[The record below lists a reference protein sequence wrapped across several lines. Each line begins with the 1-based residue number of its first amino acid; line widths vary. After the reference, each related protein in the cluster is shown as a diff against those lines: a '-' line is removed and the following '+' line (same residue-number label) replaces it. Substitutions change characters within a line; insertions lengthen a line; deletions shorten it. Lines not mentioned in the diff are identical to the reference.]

1 VPAWANLADLR
12 RLQGRE
18 PEAEATLR
26 EGLTAMP
33 DAAALHHALGLS
45 LVRQQRKSEALA
57 ELRRATEL
65 DPANP
70 RFKYVYDIARS
81 ELR

>member
-1 VPAWANLADLR
+1 M

-18 PEAEATLR
+18 PDAEATLR
-26 EGLTAMP
+26 EGLAVAP
-33 DAAALHHALGLS
+33 GAAPLHYALGLS
-45 LVRQQRKSEALA
+45 LVRQQRKAEALR

-65 DPANP
+65 DPAN
-70 RFKYVYDIARS
+70 RQFRYVYDLAEA